1 MVGEFGVIARV
12 LARAGTARAAE
23 VGPGDDAAVLRTP
36 DGRVVATTDVLVEG
50 RHFRRDWS
58 SAEDVGHKA
67 AAANLADVAAMGAR
81 GDRAAGRARLPAG
94 HPDGVAGGRGRRAG
108 RRVRAAGRRRRR
120 RGHWSPPRPDSDAVV
135 LSVTALG
142 DLGGRAP
149 VLRSGARPGD
159 VVALA
164 GRLGWSAC
172 GLAVLR
178 RGFSSPIAAV
188 AAHRRPTPPYAAG
201 PAAAEAGATAMC
213 DVSDGLL
220 ADPGHLAAG
229 SGVVVD
235 LDRAA
240 LVRACLEP
248 AGPLQQV
255 GAALGGDPL
264 AWVLTGGED
273 HALVATFPARTALP
287 VGWTAIGAV
296 RRRADGPGSGSTAS
310 RPRTSP
316 RRSVRRGPAMS
327 TSADG
332 RWPRAAAVRVGLR
345 PCGLRRPAGAVPGR
359 AGPAGVRA
367 RATAAG
373 TRRSSTPPSSSRRAG
388 LFLVAEV
395 DGVPAGCGAW
405 RAHAAGRG
413 GDQARVRRAGVPASR
428 AGAAAHGGAG
438 GAARPRPATAPSS

>member
-1 MVGEFGVIARV
+1 MTRPRPLVPRGDPADTVRVVGEFGVIGRV
-12 LARAGTARAAE
+12 LAQAGSARASQ

-58 SAEDVGHKA
+58 SAEDIGHKA
-67 AAANLADVAAMGAR
+67 AAANLADVAAMGGVTTALLV
-81 GDRAAGRARLPAG
+81 GLACPPNTQTSWLEGVAAGLAAECAPLGAAVVGGDLVAAPA
-94 HPDGVAGGRGRRAG
+94 
-108 RRVRAAGRRRRR
+108 
-120 RGHWSPPRPDSDAVV
+120 DSASVV

-164 GRLGWSAC
+164 GRLGWAAC

-201 PAAAEAGATAMC
+201 PGAAEAGATAMC

-220 ADPGHLAAG
+220 ADVGHIAVA
-229 SGVVVD
+229 SRVVVD

-248 AGPLQQV
+248 VGPLQQV
-255 GAALGGDPL
+255 GSALGVDPL

-273 HALVATFPARTALP
+273 HALVATFPPRAPLP
-287 VGWTAIGAV
+287 VGWTPIGEVRKGGKKPGGVLVSGEPAADVVQAIGA
-296 RRRADGPGSGSTAS
+296 
-310 RPRTSP
+310 
-316 RRSVRRGPAMS
+316 
-327 TSADG
+327 
-332 RWPRAAAVRVGLR
+332 
-345 PCGLRRPAGAVPGR
+345 
-359 AGPAGVRA
+359 
-367 RATAAG
+367 
-373 TRRSSTPPSSSRRAG
+373 
-388 LFLVAEV
+388 E
-395 DGVPAGCGAW
+395 
-405 RAHAAGRG
+405 
-413 GDQARVRRAGVPASR
+413 
-428 AGAAAHGGAG
+428 GAG
-438 GAARPRPATAPSS
+438 HVHFG

>member
-1 MVGEFGVIARV
+1 VKVVGEFGVIGRV
-12 LARAGTARAAE
+12 LAQAGRARAAQ
-23 VGPGDDAAVLRTP
+23 VGPGDDAAVLHTS

-58 SAEDVGHKA
+58 SAEDIGHKA
-67 AAANLADVAAMGAR
+67 AAANLADIAAMGGVTTALLV
-81 GDRAAGRARLPAG
+81 GLACPPSTQTAWLEGVAAGLAEECAPLGAAVVG
-94 HPDGVAGGRGRRAG
+94 GDLVA
-108 RRVRAAGRRRRR
+108 AAT
-120 RGHWSPPRPDSDAVV
+120 DSASVV

-178 RGFSSPIAAV
+178 RGFSSPIAVV

-220 ADPGHLAAG
+220 ADLGHIAAD

-240 LVRACLEP
+240 VVRACLEP

-255 GAALGGDPL
+255 GSALGTDPL

-273 HALVATFPARTALP
+273 HALVATFPPRAALP
-287 VGWTAIGAV
+287 VGWTPIGQV
-296 RRRADGPGSGSTAS
+296 KKGRQPG
-310 RPRTSP
+310 
-316 RRSVRRGPAMS
+316 
-327 TSADG
+327 
-332 RWPRAAAVRVGLR
+332 VRVG
-345 PCGLRRPAGAVPGR
+345 GEPAADVVRSIGA
-359 AGPAGVRA
+359 
-367 RATAAG
+367 
-373 TRRSSTPPSSSRRAG
+373 
-388 LFLVAEV
+388 E
-395 DGVPAGCGAW
+395 
-405 RAHAAGRG
+405 
-413 GDQARVRRAGVPASR
+413 
-428 AGAAAHGGAG
+428 GAG
-438 GAARPRPATAPSS
+438 HVHFG